1 MFCVLNNEES
11 KIVDVLVFYCS
22 DIVVEVFFLFSIEIR
37 YSLNDVEEV
46 IKDEIC
52 FLVILLLRCRKK
64 LVIMYGLFLNILVLF

>member
-1 MFCVLNNEES
+1 MFCVLNNEEL